1 MSFPRYLLS
10 SSLFAATVFSA
21 ATFPLAAMGSQPLT
35 IQLEEQPVFAGQIKE
50 LAGPYV
56 GLATV
61 ISLGAGVASMAMMSW
76 SQSSRKLG
84 QAEEEMSALR
94 QELQKRESQIERLK
108 FSDSKLAAAGL
119 ESFLDSEEAAP
130 AATLSVSIKTAE
142 VDHPVAILSAPEPRA
157 EIAKASNVILTSQAK
172 AQAAMAMAPAQA
184 RMSLSQPTQPAI
196 APIADSKTET
206 PKQIDEL
213 LSHLKQVMSQIEKL
227 SGEADAQN
235 HIAKA
240 PSTVWQQQRL
250 AS

>member
-1 MSFPRYLLS
+1 MSFPRYLLA

-56 GLATV
+56 GLATI
-61 ISLGAGVASMAMMSW
+61 ISLGAGAASMAMMSW
-76 SQSSRKLG
+76 GQSSRKLG
-84 QAEEEMSALR
+84 RTEDEVSALR
-94 QELQKRESQIERLK
+94 QELQNKESQIERLK
-108 FSDSKLAAAGL
+108 FSDSKLSAAGL
-119 ESFLDSEEAAP
+119 ESFLDPEAVAP
-130 AATLSVSIKTAE
+130 SAALPVSTTEFVAEHPTTLST
-142 VDHPVAILSAPEPRA
+142 PEARV
-157 EIAKASNVILTSQAK
+157 EISKASKVILTNQAK

-184 RMSLSQPTQPAI
+184 LMGLSQPTQPATLG
-196 APIADSKTET
+196 ADNKTET

-227 SGEADAQN
+227 NGEADAQN
-235 HIAKA
+235 HIAKV

>member
-1 MSFPRYLLS
+1 MSFPRHLLA
-10 SSLFAATVFSA
+10 SSLFAAAVFSA

-35 IQLEEQPVFAGQIKE
+35 VQLDEQPMFAGQIKE

-84 QAEEEMSALR
+84 DAEDEMSGLR
-94 QELQKRESQIERLK
+94 QELQNKENQIERLR

-119 ESFLDSEEAAP
+119 ESFLEPKEVAVT
-130 AATLSVSIKTAE
+130 ATLSTSEAVAE
-142 VDHPVAILSAPEPRA
+142 PPAAILSTPEPRV
-157 EIAKASNVILTSQAK
+157 ETAKASEVTLTHQAE
-172 AQAAMAMAPAQA
+172 AQAAMAMAQAQA
-184 RMSLSQPTQPAI
+184 RMGLSQSTQPAI
-196 APIADSKTET
+196 ASSTDHKVET

-227 SGEADAQN
+227 NSDADARN
-235 HIAKA
+235 DIAKI

>member
-1 MSFPRYLLS
+1 MSFPRYLLA

-56 GLATV
+56 GLATI
-61 ISLGAGVASMAMMSW
+61 ISLGAGAASMAMMSW
-76 SQSSRKLG
+76 GQSSRKLG
-84 QAEEEMSALR
+84 RTEDEVSALR
-94 QELQKRESQIERLK
+94 QELQNKESQIERLK

-119 ESFLDSEEAAP
+119 ESFLDPEEVSPSTVLPVSTTEFVAEHP
-130 AATLSVSIKTAE
+130 TTTLST
-142 VDHPVAILSAPEPRA
+142 PESHV
-157 EIAKASNVILTSQAK
+157 EIAKASKVILTNQAK
-172 AQAAMAMAPAQA
+172 VQAAMAMAPAQA
-184 RMSLSQPTQPAI
+184 LMGLSQAAQPA
-196 APIADSKTET
+196 APGTDNKTET

-213 LSHLKQVMSQIEKL
+213 LSHLKHVMSQIEKL
-227 SGEADAQN
+227 NGEADAQN
-235 HIAKA
+235 HIAKV

>member
-1 MSFPRYLLS
+1 MSFPRYLLA

-56 GLATV
+56 GLATI
-61 ISLGAGVASMAMMSW
+61 ISLGAGVASMAVMSW
-76 SQSSRKLG
+76 SQSSRKLSD
-84 QAEEEMSALR
+84 AEDQMLALR
-94 QELQKRESQIERLK
+94 QELQKRESQIESLK

-119 ESFLDSEEAAP
+119 DSFLDPKEVAP
-130 AATLSVSIKTAE
+130 ATTLAVSIQNAE
-142 VDHPVAILSAPEPRA
+142 VEQPAAVLRTPEPHV
-157 EIAKASNVILTSQAK
+157 EIANASNVILTNQLK
-172 AQAAMAMAPAQA
+172 AQA
-184 RMSLSQPTQPAI
+184 RMSLSQSVQPAI
-196 APIADSKTET
+196 APIADDKTEA

-227 SGEADAQN
+227 NGEADAQN
-235 HIAKA
+235 HIAKV

>member
-1 MSFPRYLLS
+1 MSFPRHLLA

-35 IQLEEQPVFAGQIKE
+35 IQLDEQPMFAGQIKE

-76 SQSSRKLG
+76 SKSSRKLG
-84 QAEEEMSALR
+84 HAEDEMSVLR
-94 QELQKRESQIERLK
+94 QELQNKENQIERLR

-119 ESFLDSEEAAP
+119 ESFLEPKEVAMT
-130 AATLSVSIKTAE
+130 ATLSTSEAVAE
-142 VDHPVAILSAPEPRA
+142 PPVAILSTPEPRV
-157 EIAKASNVILTSQAK
+157 EIAKASEVTLTHQAE
-172 AQAAMAMAPAQA
+172 AQAEMAMAQAQA
-184 RMSLSQPTQPAI
+184 RMGLSQSTQTAI
-196 APIADSKTET
+196 ASSTDHKVET

-227 SGEADAQN
+227 NGDADAQN
-235 HIAKA
+235 CIAKV